1 MRDERGISKPLGP
14 LLARGGEGGVYRLA
28 ERDDVL
34 VKVYHPEVLA
44 DAARRRRLERKIGE
58 MCQAQELR
66 NHSRAA
72 WPRTGLLSSAGEWCG
87 YAMLR
92 KHGVSLR
99 ELCGNPV
106 NLARLAPAWHRQ
118 HLVKLCVDFLDT
130 IDAFCSKRTLPIDFN
145 PSNFL
150 VNVSAVEVNFIDCDG
165 FQFLG
170 ASVMHLCE
178 AVLPEMCAPE
188 ILARKN
194 WREVPVA
201 ASSLRFSIGMM
212 LFYILMVGNSPYR
225 HRNGND
231 PVENLA
237 NGCCGLGIGADCQL
251 PSGLYYTIW
260 SHLIFDLKALFI
272 RCFRD
277 GHGKPDARPSV
288 AEWRSVLVKYNACL
302 RAGHAEASIIPDRP
316 KSAEFRGP
324 V

>member
-1 MRDERGISKPLGP
+1 MGP
-14 LLARGGEGGVYRLA
+14 LLARGGEGVVYRLA

-34 VKVYHPEVLA
+34 VKVYHPEVRA
-44 DAARRRRLERKIGE
+44 DTARRRRLERKIGE
-58 MCQAQELR
+58 MCVALELR
-66 NHSRAA
+66 SHPRAA
-72 WPRTGLLSSAGEWCG
+72 WPRIGLFSPSGEWCG

-92 KHGVSLR
+92 KQGVGLR

-130 IDAFCSKRTLPIDFN
+130 IDTFCKKMTLPVDFN

-150 VNVSAVEVNFIDCDG
+150 VNIPAVEVNFIDCDG
-165 FQFLG
+165 FQFQG
-170 ASVMHLCE
+170 ASAMHLCE

-188 ILARKN
+188 ILAHKN
-194 WREVPVA
+194 WREMPVA
-201 ASSLRFSIGMM
+201 TGSLRFSIGMM

-231 PVENLA
+231 PVANLA
-237 NGCCGLGIGADCQL
+237 SGCCGLGIGGDCQL

-277 GHGKPDARPSV
+277 GHGNPDARPSV
-288 AEWRSVLVKYNACL
+288 AEWRGVLVKYNACL
-302 RAGHAEASIIPDRP
+302 RAGHADASIIPDRP

-324 V
+324 T